1 MERISTMDYYVKEIQ
16 IGDGVKKT
24 AGIKARD
31 DLYSI
36 MQSLNMNEIEIPSQE
51 NKRNSKSIIG
61 KMKEHFS
68 ILSIWKNKF
77 KRIKAGDRVFIQF
90 PIIEH
95 SLFFADLIKSFCKRN
110 IEIVL
115 IIHDLE
121 ILRSA
126 KRSDLGKKKRLRI
139 YLEEKRVLKNCS
151 KIVAHNTKMKEY
163 LIKCG
168 IDASKIAVLEIFDY
182 LIPEYDLEKKEVDV
196 LDKNE
201 PIIIAGALR
210 KHKAYYAYQLPENQ
224 KFNLY
229 GVGYTGNTNKDI
241 KYYGA
246 FPPEQLPY
254 VMQGAWG
261 LVWDGTSSNTCE
273 GVFGEYLRINNPHKT
288 SLYLA
293 SGIPIIIW
301 KNAALA
307 EFVKENN
314 CGLMVESLYEIKNVV
329 DKISQDEYATMKKN
343 AEEVG
348 EKLRSG
354 FYTKKITKEC

>member
-139 YLEEKRVLKNCS
+139 YLEEKRVLKNYS

-182 LIPEYDLEKKEVDV
+182 LIPEYDLEKK
-196 LDKNE
+196 K
-201 PIIIAGALR
+201 
-210 KHKAYYAYQLPENQ
+210 
-224 KFNLY
+224 
-229 GVGYTGNTNKDI
+229 
-241 KYYGA
+241 
-246 FPPEQLPY
+246 
-254 VMQGAWG
+254 
-261 LVWDGTSSNTCE
+261 
-273 GVFGEYLRINNPHKT
+273 
-288 SLYLA
+288 
-293 SGIPIIIW
+293 
-301 KNAALA
+301 
-307 EFVKENN
+307 
-314 CGLMVESLYEIKNVV
+314 
-329 DKISQDEYATMKKN
+329 
-343 AEEVG
+343 
-348 EKLRSG
+348 
-354 FYTKKITKEC
+354 

>member
-1 MERISTMDYYVKEIQ
+1 MDYYVKEIQ

-95 SLFFADLIKSFCKRN
+95 SFFFADLIKSFCKRN

-354 FYTKKITKEC
+354 FYTKKIMKEC